1 MIELLAKILYK
12 DSSDVDISVKR
23 RRYGSLLGGVGIF
36 LNFVLFTIKLIAGIV
51 TGSVAII
58 ADSINNLSDAGSSSI
73 QLIGY
78 KLSGH
83 EPDENHPFGH
93 GRIEYVSGLVISI
106 VILFMGIELL
116 KSSITKI
123 IFPVSIQYSKMALI
137 ILIIS
142 VLIKLYMYSYNKTYA
157 QKLNSV
163 VMQATAFDS
172 LTDSL
177 ATATVLLCM
186 MINEYTGFAVD
197 GYCGLIVSLFII
209 TTGYNAAKDTITP
222 LLGQKADPEFV
233 AKIAQFAMSYD
244 EVLGVHDLVV
254 HDYGAGR
261 MMITFH
267 AEVSANGD
275 FVKLHDVI
283 DNIERRLKKVLGC
296 QAVIH
301 MDPVFVDDEA
311 TIRMKRFSELIT
323 KSINESLTIHDF
335 RMVAGPTHIKLVFD
349 VLAPYDYHMS
359 DAEIKKAIETKIES
373 LPGNLTA
380 VVDVDRP
387 MC

>member
-51 TGSVAII
+51 TGSVAIV

>member
-1 MIELLAKILYK
+1 MIEFLAKILYK
-12 DSSDVDISVKR
+12 DSTEVDISVKR
-23 RRYGSLLGGVGIF
+23 RQYGSLLGGVGIF

-51 TGSVAII
+51 TGSVAIV

-233 AKIAQFAMSYD
+233 EKIAQFAMSYD

>member
-51 TGSVAII
+51 TGSVAIV

-233 AKIAQFAMSYD
+233 EKIAQFAMSYD

>member
-1 MIELLAKILYK
+1 MIEFLAKILYK
-12 DSSDVDISVKR
+12 DSTEVDISVKR
-23 RRYGSLLGGVGIF
+23 RQYGSLLGGVGIF

-51 TGSVAII
+51 TGSVAIV

>member
-1 MIELLAKILYK
+1 MIEFLAKILYK
-12 DSSDVDISVKR
+12 DSTEVDSSVKR
-23 RRYGSLLGGVGIF
+23 RQYGSLLGGVGIF

-51 TGSVAII
+51 TGSVAIV

>member
-1 MIELLAKILYK
+1 MIEFLAKILYK
-12 DSSDVDISVKR
+12 DSTEVDISVKR
-23 RRYGSLLGGVGIF
+23 RQYGSLLGGVGIF

-51 TGSVAII
+51 TGSVAIV

-116 KSSITKI
+116 KTSITKI
-123 IFPVSIQYSKMALI
+123 ISPVSIQYSKMALI

-233 AKIAQFAMSYD
+233 EKIAQFAMSYD

-349 VLAPYDYHMS
+349 VLTPYDYHMS